1 MDLAYTVL
9 IVPNDDLADG
19 FERVMVESHGE
30 PATLILAES
39 AMANWRLLKG
49 WEAEYGGAHE
59 EIHLRAV

>member
-1 MDLAYTVL
+1 MECAYTVL
-9 IVPNDDLADG
+9 IVPNDDLPDG
-19 FERVMVESHGE
+19 MERLVVEATGQ
-30 PATLILAES
+30 PAILVLTES